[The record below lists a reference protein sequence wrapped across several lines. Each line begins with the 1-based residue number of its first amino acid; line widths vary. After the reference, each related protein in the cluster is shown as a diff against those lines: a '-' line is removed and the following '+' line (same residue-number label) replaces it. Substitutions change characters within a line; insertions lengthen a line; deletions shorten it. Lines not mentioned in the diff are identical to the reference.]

1 LFKVDEKGR
10 RKSQMA
16 TFFNK
21 NFRRY
26 PIGKKRENKICEVPK
41 RQRIIGMERMSL
53 LFTKLSLENFTE
65 FFKDQNS

>member
-1 LFKVDEKGR
+1 
-10 RKSQMA
+10 MA

-26 PIGKKRENKICEVPK
+26 PIEKKRKNKIFEIPN

-53 LFTKLSLENFTE
+53 SLTKLSLENFTE